1 MMVSA
6 ENDSRR
12 SGTIWTL
19 GLDNSSPMITPLVS
33 ATFCRVESESAPEL
47 AEAMSDVPL
56 TEIEKRFETGRRC
69 YAAQVDGNP
78 ARAIRDIR
86 RNERGKLAAYGW
98 VSFGEE
104 FIGELNLRLRLLPGE
119 AYVWNCATL
128 PTYRQKYLYSAL
140 LAYIVRELRAEQLSR
155 VWIGADLGNIPS
167 QRGIARAGFTCVADL
182 VVARVLTLRQV
193 WVQGRP
199 DVPDHLVAE
208 ARRVFL
214 NDRDKVWQS
223 VLNSALSG

>member
-1 MMVSA
+1 MMVSS

-12 SGTIWTL
+12 AGTIWTL
-19 GLDNSSPMITPLVS
+19 GLDKSTPMVSPLIPG
-33 ATFCRVESESAPEL
+33 TFCRVDPESAPEL
-47 AEAMSDVPL
+47 AEAMGDESL
-56 TEIEKRFETGRRC
+56 TEIVKRFETGRRC
-69 YAAQVDGNP
+69 YAARVDGG
-78 ARAIRDIR
+78 IV
-86 RNERGKLAAYGW
+86 AYGW
-98 VSFGEE
+98 VSFDEE

-128 PTYRQKYLYSAL
+128 PAYRQKYLYSSL

-167 QRGIARAGFTCVADL
+167 QRGIARAGFTYVADL

-223 VLNSALSG
+223 VLTSALSG